1 MQYIMGFD
9 TDELLNALPIGSYQK
24 VRILFVVVV
33 VVAAAAAG
41 NAQTFDQRN

>member
-33 VVAAAAAG
+33 AAAAAAG

>member
-33 VVAAAAAG
+33 VAAAAAG